1 MSTLTAGDLFVV
13 QRANR
18 SYKLDAA
25 VLKQN
30 IGAAYIDK
38 DPPQNAQQGD
48 LWWSTIEANLFIY
61 YDEGN
66 NGSSQWVDASPGVD
80 ATTFAVYA
88 NKVTELEGIIETLQT
103 RLAAI
108 EADHT
113 TMMSSTDTTNGY

>member
-13 QRANR
+13 QRASK

-25 VLKQN
+25 VLKQS
-30 IGAAYIDK
+30 IGAAKISR
-38 DPPQNAQQGD
+38 DPPSPAQQGD
-48 LWWSTIEANLFIY
+48 LWWSTIEANLFVY
-61 YDEGN
+61 YDD
-66 NGSSQWVDASPGVD
+66 GSGSQWVDASPGVD

-113 TMMSSTDTTNGY
+113 TMMSSTDTNNGY